1 MKEKDRQSI
10 NSDKAQSPWE
20 NDEDGEEENEVVE
33 GKEFEEK
40 IEKDKYFE
48 IKKILNEKKNSF
60 KLWKY
65 KTKKDG
71 STLLFHSIVYNSTR
85 IAKEIIRYCRN
96 NLSKEELKDYI
107 NQKNE
112 NGITALHFASF
123 KGNIIIIDRLIFYG
137 ADIKAP
143 TNKFLNVI
151 DFACQGNKPNSLV
164 YFDFYY
170 DFKMDAQN
178 INDKITTPLHW
189 ACYSSSYECVEFL
202 LNKDVKINIQD
213 KKGNTP
219 LHMAVMCGITKIVRL
234 LLQKGA
240 LTNIKN
246 EEGETPIELALKK
259 KRLEIYNIL
268 KNNSKCSIFNFRAPV
283 KKIEKTKKYI
293 FIGTFYKIFT
303 GFILLCNI
311 FPFLFDRPSNCFANI
326 IIIFIFLIVNVVF
339 TVLYIYLICSDPGY
353 IKDNEKITDIQTLL
367 FKQKYD
373 FKNFCFKCSVYKS
386 EDLKHCVIC
395 DKCCKDFDHHCFW
408 LNNCIGQ
415 NNYYFFIILLYTV
428 FFDFISMVL
437 VSIYSLFIS
446 YKIIPKKNQ
455 NCFESNFAG
464 SIYNFVKNIISILE
478 VKYGETFIIP
488 EKKVLKIYFYI
499 LVSINIAV
507 LIPLMYLVN
516 IHTKSC
522 KSRRKVKTTIK
533 KSDLNIQNINPDE
546 LLEENYTD
554 NDTSLDS

>member
-1 MKEKDRQSI
+1 MD
-10 NSDKAQSPWE
+10 
-20 NDEDGEEENEVVE
+20 
-33 GKEFEEK
+33 
-40 IEKDKYFE
+40 
-48 IKKILNEKKNSF
+48 
-60 KLWKY
+60 
-65 KTKKDG
+65 
-71 STLLFHSIVYNSTR
+71 
-85 IAKEIIRYCRN
+85 
-96 NLSKEELKDYI
+96 
-107 NQKNE
+107 
-112 NGITALHFASF
+112 
-123 KGNIIIIDRLIFYG
+123 
-137 ADIKAP
+137 
-143 TNKFLNVI
+143 TN
-151 DFACQGNKPNSLV
+151 
-164 YFDFYY
+164 
-170 DFKMDAQN
+170 N
-178 INDKITTPLHW
+178 INDEITAPIHW

-202 LNKDVKINIQD
+202 LNKNVEINIQD

-219 LHMAVMCGITKIVRL
+219 LHMAVMCGITKIVRI

-246 EEGETPIELALKK
+246 KEGETPIELALRK

-283 KKIEKTKKYI
+283 KKIDKTTKYI
-293 FIGTFYKIFT
+293 FIGICYKIFT

-311 FPFLFDRPSNCFANI
+311 FPFLFDKPFICFANL
-326 IIIFIFLIVNVVF
+326 IIIFILLIVNVVF

-353 IKDNEKITDIQTLL
+353 IKDNEKITDIETLL

-415 NNYYFFIILLYTV
+415 NNYYFFIVLLYTV

-446 YKIIPKKNQ
+446 YKIIFKQ
-455 NCFESNFAG
+455 NKSCVENNFIG

-478 VKYGETFIIP
+478 VKYGIFKISEEI
-488 EKKVLKIYFYI
+488 VLKINFYI
-499 LVSINIAV
+499 LLSINLIV

-522 KSRRKVKTTIK
+522 RSRRKKKPTIK
-533 KSDLNIQNINPDE
+533 NSDLNIQNINPDK
-546 LLEENYTD
+546 LLEGNYSD
-554 NDTSLDS
+554 NDTSLDSNI